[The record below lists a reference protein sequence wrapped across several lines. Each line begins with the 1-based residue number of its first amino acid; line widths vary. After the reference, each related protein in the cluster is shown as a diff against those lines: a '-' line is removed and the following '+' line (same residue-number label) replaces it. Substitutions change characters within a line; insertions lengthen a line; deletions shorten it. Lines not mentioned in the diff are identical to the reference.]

1 MREMVLYDSV
11 DAANRHYEYEDY
23 EEPEVTDY
31 FVTYNFRLTVKTRG
45 SSDDEASDNGYDE
58 ISDLLYK
65 LIKERKLYDF
75 EMTDVEEVE
84 RW

>member
-11 DAANRHYEYEDY
+11 DAANRHYEYE
-23 EEPEVTDY
+23 EPEISDY

-58 ISDLLYK
+58 LSDLLYK
-65 LIKERKLYDF
+65 LIKERKLYAF
-75 EMTDVEEVE
+75 EMTEVEEVE
-84 RW
+84 KW

>member
-11 DAANRHYEYEDY
+11 DAANRHYEYEAY

-31 FVTYNFRLTVKTRG
+31 CVTF
-45 SSDDEASDNGYDE
+45 SSDQDAEDNGYE
-58 ISDLLYK
+58 ELSDLLYK

-75 EMTDVEEVE
+75 EMTDVEDVD